1 MAKEKTA
8 FFCTECGAESPKWA
22 GRCPECGAWNTMV
35 EHRVSPAAKTPG
47 GSATALWGGSGA
59 TKSTPLTVNQ
69 INADEESAAM
79 RIKMPSVELNRV
91 LGGGLVAGSLVL
103 LGGEPGIGKST
114 LLLQNLL
121 CIRTKRILYVSG
133 EESAAQLKLRADRL
147 GRGSDNIYIV
157 CETSLETV
165 FEHVAELR
173 PEILVIDSIQT
184 ITTDTLQASPP
195 PGSVSQVRACA
206 AELLRYAK
214 TTGVP
219 VLLVGHIT
227 KDGTLAGPKVLEH
240 MVDTVLVFEG
250 DARHSYR
257 ILRTSKNRFGPTS
270 ELGIYEM
277 GGKGL
282 REVPNPSE
290 ILISSPASAGDG
302 ATPLSGI
309 AIGVALQGRRPM
321 LIEAQA
327 LVSASP
333 YATPQRSVTGY
344 DAKRL
349 NMLIAVIEKRLGLRL
364 DKKDVFL
371 NIAGGFKAA
380 DPALDLAVAA
390 ALISATLDT
399 PIPAGY
405 CFAGEVGLSGEI
417 RPVPTPVGRI
427 REAERLGF
435 SDIVVADNLPKD
447 ESLPEGITI
456 HRTARL
462 DAAMRLLFR
471 S

>member
-8 FFCTECGAESPKWA
+8 FFCSECGAESPKWA
-22 GRCPECGAWNTMV
+22 GRCPECGAWNTMT
-35 EHRVSPAAKTPG
+35 EQRVHTGKAPG
-47 GSATALWGGSGA
+47 GSAAALWGGEA
-59 TKSTPLTVNQ
+59 VQKSVPLTVNQ
-69 INADEESAAM
+69 INADEEGAAR

-91 LGGGLVAGSLVL
+91 LGGGLVSGSLVL

-121 CIRTKRILYVSG
+121 CIKTKRILYVSG

-147 GRGSDNIYIV
+147 GKGSDNIYIV
-157 CETSLETV
+157 CETSLERV
-165 FEHVAELR
+165 FEHVADLR

-184 ITTDTLQASPP
+184 ITTDSLTASPP

-214 TTGVP
+214 TAGVP

-277 GGKGL
+277 GSKGL

-290 ILISSPASAGDG
+290 ILISSPTNGADG

-349 NMLIAVIEKRLGLRL
+349 NMLIAVIEKRLGLRM

-371 NIAGGFKAA
+371 NIAGGFKAS
-380 DPALDLAVAA
+380 DPGLDLAVAV
-390 ALISATLDT
+390 ALISAMLDA
-399 PIPAGY
+399 PVPGGY
-405 CFAGEVGLSGEI
+405 CFAGEVGLSGEL
-417 RPVPTPVGRI
+417 RAVASPSARI
-427 REAERLGF
+427 REAQRLGF
-435 SDIVVADNLPKD
+435 TDILTAEQGRQEEP
-447 ESLPEGITI
+447 LPEGIRV
-456 HRTARL
+456 HRTGRL
-462 DAAMRLLFR
+462 DAAMRQLF

>member
-1 MAKEKTA
+1 MPKEKTA
-8 FFCTECGAESPKWA
+8 FFCSECGAESPKWA
-22 GRCPECGAWNTMV
+22 GRCPECGAWNTMT
-35 EHRVSPAAKTPG
+35 EQRVPTGKAPG
-47 GSATALWGGSGA
+47 GSASALWGGPADS
-59 TKSTPLTVNQ
+59 KSVPVTVNQ
-69 INADEESAAM
+69 IDADAENSA
-79 RIKMPSVELNRV
+79 RRLKMPSRELNRV
-91 LGGGLVAGSLVL
+91 LGGGLVAGSMVL

-121 CIRTKRILYVSG
+121 YIKTKRILYVSG

-165 FEHVAELR
+165 FEHVAALR

-184 ITTDTLQASPP
+184 VTTDTLAAAPP

-214 TTGVP
+214 STGTP

-240 MVDTVLVFEG
+240 IVDTVLVFEG

-257 ILRTSKNRFGPTS
+257 TLRTSKNRFGPTS

-277 GGKGL
+277 GSKGL

-290 ILISSPASAGDG
+290 LLITSPANAD
-302 ATPLSGI
+302 ATAPLSGI
-309 AIGVALQGRRPM
+309 AIGVAMQGRRPM

-333 YATPQRSVTGY
+333 YANPQRSVTGF

-349 NMLIAVIEKRLGLRL
+349 NMLIAVIEKRLGLRM

-371 NIAGGFKAA
+371 NIAGGFKAS

-399 PIPAGY
+399 PVPPGF

-417 RPVPTPVGRI
+417 RPVASPLARI
-427 REAERLGF
+427 QEARRLGF
-435 SDIVVADNLPKD
+435 SDIALADNFPKD
-447 ESLPEGITI
+447 ETLPDGINI
-456 HRTARL
+456 HRTSRL
-462 DAAMRLLFR
+462 DAAMRLLFKP
-471 S
+471 

>member
-8 FFCTECGAESPKWA
+8 FFCSECGAESPKWA
-22 GRCPECGAWNTMV
+22 GRCPECGAWNTMT
-35 EHRVSPAAKTPG
+35 EQRVSTGKAPG
-47 GSATALWGGSGA
+47 GSASALWGGDAS
-59 TKSTPLTVNQ
+59 TKSAPLTVNQ
-69 INADEESAAM
+69 INVDEESAAM

-165 FEHVAELR
+165 FEHVSSLR
-173 PEILVIDSIQT
+173 PEILVVDSIQT
-184 ITTDTLQASPP
+184 ITTDSLPSSPP

-214 TTGVP
+214 TAGVP
-219 VLLVGHIT
+219 VMLVGHIT

-277 GGKGL
+277 GAKGL

-290 ILISSPASAGDG
+290 ILITSPAGDANG
-302 ATPLSGI
+302 TPLSGI
-309 AIGVALQGRRPM
+309 AIGVALQGRRPI

-333 YATPQRSVTGY
+333 YATPQRSVTGF
-344 DAKRL
+344 DSKRL

-371 NIAGGFKAA
+371 NIAGGFKAN

-390 ALISATLDT
+390 ALISATLDA
-399 PIPAGY
+399 PVPQGF
-405 CFAGEVGLSGEI
+405 CFACEVGLSGEI
-417 RPVPTPVGRI
+417 RPVTSPASRI
-427 REAERLGF
+427 REARRLGF
-435 SDIVVADNLPKD
+435 TDAVVADNIPKD
-447 ESLPEGITI
+447 EVIPYGIRL

-462 DAAMRLLFR
+462 DAAMKLLFA
-471 S
+471 

>member
-1 MAKEKTA
+1 
-8 FFCTECGAESPKWA
+8 
-22 GRCPECGAWNTMV
+22 
-35 EHRVSPAAKTPG
+35 
-47 GSATALWGGSGA
+47 
-59 TKSTPLTVNQ
+59 
-69 INADEESAAM
+69 M

-165 FEHVAELR
+165 FEHVSSLR
-173 PEILVIDSIQT
+173 PEILVVDSIQT
-184 ITTDTLQASPP
+184 ITTDSLPSSPP

-214 TTGVP
+214 TAGVP
-219 VLLVGHIT
+219 VMLVGHIT

-277 GGKGL
+277 GAKGL

-290 ILISSPASAGDG
+290 ILITSPAGDANG
-302 ATPLSGI
+302 TPLSGI
-309 AIGVALQGRRPM
+309 AIGVALQGRRPI

-333 YATPQRSVTGY
+333 YATPQRSVTGF
-344 DAKRL
+344 DSKRL

-371 NIAGGFKAA
+371 NIAGGFKAN

-390 ALISATLDT
+390 ALISATLDA
-399 PIPAGY
+399 PVPQGF

-417 RPVPTPVGRI
+417 RPVTSPASRI
-427 REAERLGF
+427 REARRLGF
-435 SDIVVADNLPKD
+435 TDAVVADNIPKD
-447 ESLPEGITI
+447 EVIPDGIRL

-462 DAAMRLLFR
+462 DAAMKLLFA
-471 S
+471 

>member
-8 FFCTECGAESPKWA
+8 FFCS
-22 GRCPECGAWNTMV
+22 ECGAWNTMT
-35 EHRVSPAAKTPG
+35 EQRVSTGKAPG
-47 GSATALWGGSGA
+47 GSASALWGGDAS
-59 TKSTPLTVNQ
+59 TKSAPLTVNQ
-69 INADEESAAM
+69 INVDEESAAM

-165 FEHVAELR
+165 FEHVSSLR
-173 PEILVIDSIQT
+173 PEILVVDSIQT
-184 ITTDTLQASPP
+184 ITTDSLPSSPP

-214 TTGVP
+214 TAGVP
-219 VLLVGHIT
+219 VMLVGHIT

-277 GGKGL
+277 GAKGL

-290 ILISSPASAGDG
+290 ILITSPAGDANG
-302 ATPLSGI
+302 TPLSGI
-309 AIGVALQGRRPM
+309 AIGVALQGRRPI

-333 YATPQRSVTGY
+333 YATPQRSVTGF
-344 DAKRL
+344 DSKRL

-371 NIAGGFKAA
+371 NIAGGFKAN

-390 ALISATLDT
+390 ALISATLDA
-399 PIPAGY
+399 PVPQGF

-417 RPVPTPVGRI
+417 RPVTSPASRI
-427 REAERLGF
+427 REARRLGF
-435 SDIVVADNLPKD
+435 TDAVVADNIPKD
-447 ESLPEGITI
+447 EVIPYGIRL

-462 DAAMRLLFR
+462 DAAMKLLFA
-471 S
+471 

>member
-1 MAKEKTA
+1 M
-8 FFCTECGAESPKWA
+8 TEQ
-22 GRCPECGAWNTMV
+22 
-35 EHRVSPAAKTPG
+35 RVSPASSTPG
-47 GSATALWGGSGA
+47 SSAGALWGGVAG
-59 TKSTPLTVNQ
+59 KSKALPLNEISTED
-69 INADEESAAM
+69 NAAA

-121 CIRTKRILYVSG
+121 SIRTRRILYVSG
-133 EESAAQLKLRADRL
+133 EESAAQLKLRADRI
-147 GRGSDNIYIV
+147 GRGSDNTFIV
-157 CETSLETV
+157 CETSLENI
-165 FEHVAELR
+165 FEHVAEIK
-173 PEILVIDSIQT
+173 PDILVIDSIQT
-184 ITTDTLQASPP
+184 ITTDSLAAAPP

-214 TTGVP
+214 GAGVP

-250 DARHSYR
+250 DTRHSYR

-277 GGKGL
+277 GSRGL

-290 ILISSPASAGDG
+290 ILITAPGSGE
-302 ATPLSGI
+302 PLPGI
-309 AIGVALQGRRPM
+309 AIGVALQGRRPL

-327 LVSASP
+327 LVTASA

-371 NIAGGFKAA
+371 NIAGGFKVN
-380 DPALDLAVAA
+380 DPALDLAVAM

-399 PIPAGY
+399 AVPAGY
-405 CFAGEVGLSGEI
+405 CFAGEIGLSGEI
-417 RPVPTPVGRI
+417 RPVPSPAARI
-427 REAERLGF
+427 MEASRLGF
-435 SDIVVADNLPKD
+435 TDMAIAPSPQADLEEASASKI
-447 ESLPEGITI
+447 SI
-456 HRTARL
+456 HQ
-462 DAAMRLLFR
+462 AALLNQAVREIF

>member
-1 MAKEKTA
+1 
-8 FFCTECGAESPKWA
+8 
-22 GRCPECGAWNTMV
+22 MV
-35 EHRVSPAAKTPG
+35 EQRVSPASPTPG
-47 GSATALWGGSGA
+47 AAAGALWGGPAG
-59 TKSTPLTVNQ
+59 KSKAMPLNEISTE
-69 INADEESAAM
+69 DSTAA

-121 CIRTKRILYVSG
+121 SIRTRRILYVSG
-133 EESAAQLKLRADRL
+133 EESAAQLKLRADRI
-147 GRGSDNIYIV
+147 GRGSDNTFIV
-157 CETSLETV
+157 CETSLENI
-165 FEHVAELR
+165 FEHVAEIK
-173 PEILVIDSIQT
+173 PDILVIDSIQT
-184 ITTDTLQASPP
+184 ITTDSLAAAPP

-214 TTGVP
+214 GAGVP

-250 DARHSYR
+250 DSRHSYR
-257 ILRTSKNRFGPTS
+257 VLRTSKNRFGPTS

-277 GGKGL
+277 GSHGL

-290 ILISSPASAGDG
+290 ILITAPGGG
-302 ATPLSGI
+302 ADPLPGI
-309 AIGVALQGRRPM
+309 AIGVAMQGRRPL

-327 LVSASP
+327 LVTASA
-333 YATPQRSVTGY
+333 YATPQRSVTGF
-344 DAKRL
+344 DIKRL

-371 NIAGGFKAA
+371 NIAGGFKVT
-380 DPALDLAVAA
+380 DPALDLAVAV

-399 PIPAGY
+399 AVPGGY
-405 CFAGEVGLSGEI
+405 CFAGEIGLSGEI
-417 RPVPTPVGRI
+417 RPVSSPGARI
-427 REAERLGF
+427 REASRLGF
-435 SDIVVADNLPKD
+435 TDIAVAPTPKADLD
-447 ESLPEGITI
+447 ESATSNIRI
-456 HRTARL
+456 HETA
-462 DAAMRLLFR
+462 LLNQAVREIF